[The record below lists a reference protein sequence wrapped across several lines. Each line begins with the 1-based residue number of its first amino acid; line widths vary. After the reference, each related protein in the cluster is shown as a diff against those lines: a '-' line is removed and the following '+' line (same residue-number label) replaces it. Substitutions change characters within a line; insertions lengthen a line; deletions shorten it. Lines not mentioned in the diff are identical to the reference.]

1 MIGGILKT
9 KLVSKRLG
17 FGSGQGAGGL
27 KSGAYTAVCEHF
39 EPTRNAALGQKMSV
53 LKRVL
58 REGGAPVV
66 SPFDILQNQGC
77 LGSGDTVYFVNFIKN

>member
-1 MIGGILKT
+1 LIEGKLKT

-17 FGSGQGAGGL
+17 FGSGQGAGRL
-27 KSGAYTAVCEHF
+27 KSGAYMVACEHF

-58 REGGAPVV
+58 VFWE
-66 SPFDILQNQGC
+66 SDH
-77 LGSGDTVYFVNFIKN
+77 